1 MASENGK
8 KDSKIGNGR
17 CSDRHYLDHGELGG
31 HVESFASFLLLLL
44 RPSHIVE
51 EKDLVQTGV

>member
-8 KDSKIGNGR
+8 KDSKIGNGH

-31 HVESFASFLLLLL
+31 HVESFASFVVVV
-44 RPSHIVE
+44 VE
-51 EKDLVQTGV
+51 AQPHCGEKELVQTGV